1 MLIFIEL
8 LVFLLTYIIPKGKF
22 DIIEFDS
29 DKDKF
34 IIKRLNGT
42 EQVNAREAILNY
54 YKIDIPIR

>member
-22 DIIEFDS
+22 EAIEYDS
-29 DKDKF
+29 DKDIF